1 MKVDLSNLKVG
12 DTVHFRCG
20 ANIVVKD
27 KPIFAPNNFQTP
39 NPTVSFDAC
48 VWSINGRYNP
58 YQPHPFDIVAVT
70 PKPEPRR
77 IKGWV
82 NVYSN
87 TTDDSYLVVFRD
99 SREEADE
106 NKKFFDKDRR
116 IACIYIDVAEG
127 EGL

>member
-39 NPTVSFDAC
+39 KPTVSFDAC
-48 VWSINGRYNP
+48 VWSINGEFHLS
-58 YQPHPFDIVAVT
+58 QESPFDIVAVT

-82 NVYSN
+82 NVYDVNGRIGDMLYS
-87 TTDDSYLVVFRD
+87 SKV
-99 SREEADE
+99 EADA
-106 NKKFFDKDRR
+106 NAYPSRF
-116 IACIYIDVAEG
+116 ACIYIDVAEG